1 MAENR
6 AGGIWDTI
14 KTLFYAVVI
23 AVFIRTFAFE
33 PFNIPSGS
41 MIPTLLVGD
50 YLFVS
55 KYTYGYSRHSL
66 PLSLPIIPGR
76 IFSSVPKRGDVAVF
90 KLPKDNS
97 TDYIKRIIGLPGD
110 RIQVRSGRLFVNG
123 TVVNRRSLA
132 PFFMRGPLGSRVG
145 VRHYEESL
153 PSGTQHRIL
162 ERGDN
167 FQLDNTPVYTV
178 PSGHV
183 FGMGDNRDDSQD
195 SRVLSEVGYIPME
208 NLVGRAEFIFFSHDS
223 HGTGWP
229 LSVRWSRIFK
239 TIQ

>member
-110 RIQVRSGRLFVNG
+110 KIQVRNGRLFVNG

-132 PFFMRGPLGSRVG
+132 PFFMRGPL
-145 VRHYEESL
+145 
-153 PSGTQHRIL
+153 
-162 ERGDN
+162 
-167 FQLDNTPVYTV
+167 
-178 PSGHV
+178 
-183 FGMGDNRDDSQD
+183 
-195 SRVLSEVGYIPME
+195 
-208 NLVGRAEFIFFSHDS
+208 
-223 HGTGWP
+223 
-229 LSVRWSRIFK
+229 
-239 TIQ
+239 